1 MSDLDLRERQEL
13 CDLFDQLGPDAPTL
27 CEGWT
32 TADLAAHLVIREHDP
47 LAAPGLLLEGRLGPV
62 GDKLAEVTRSHMERE
77 VQRGYD
83 TVVER
88 VRTGPPPPLRFAP
101 IRARMNFSEF
111 LIHHEDVR
119 RANGQPPRTDRP
131 DLDAQVWKLLKPMA
145 RLLLRKAKPVGVV
158 LRTDEGQ
165 ESTATKGA
173 HQVVVSGG
181 AVELLLFCYGR
192 PSEVTLEGSDE
203 AVSALRATSLGI

>member
-32 TADLAAHLVIREHDP
+32 TADLAAHLAIREHDL
-47 LAAPGLLLEGRLGPV
+47 LAAPGVLLEGRLGPV
-62 GDKLAEVTRSHMERE
+62 GDKLAGVTRSHMERE
-77 VQRGYD
+77 LERGYEG
-83 TVVER
+83 VVER
-88 VRTGPPPPLRFAP
+88 VRTGPPPPLSFAP
-101 IRARMNFSEF
+101 IRSRMSFGEF

-119 RANGQPPRTDRP
+119 RANGQAPRRDRP

-158 LRTDEGQ
+158 LRTDKGQ
-165 ESTATKGA
+165 ESAATKGA
-173 HQVVVSGG
+173 HQVVVSGSP
-181 AVELLLFCYGR
+181 VELLLFCYGR
-192 PSEVTLEGSDE
+192 PSEVTLEGPDE
-203 AVSALRATSLGI
+203 AVAALRATSLGI